1 MMEWLKA
8 ILDKAEITDGV
19 LNVEKLQKDIE
30 AEFPK
35 HAVPKA
41 DFNDA
46 KEQLK
51 TANATIET
59 LKKDN
64 KDNEALQQEITGYK
78 AKVSSLEKAAEDTRK
93 TYALKEKLRDSVRSI
108 VSSMGIENEPLESQE
123 KWAACCS
130 FGGQGSIADPGF
142 AKHVREK
149 RIALGDKPY
158 IAYCI
163 NCRDAF
169 LEEGKET
176 YHILDLVF
184 DREPRAVTVSARREN
199 RILLKENILKEF
211 FKEEMDEKRPDYG
224 IELYI
229 DDELSQ
235 KLSRE
240 KILEED
246 MENAVSF
253 CENTGQKLFDTEA
266 GTYKGWRKIGHA
278 TYWVEYKPEGD
289 GYRLLNGYSHRME
302 IEMEH
307 IWNGH
312 KTNFEV

>member
-93 TYALKEKLRDSVRSI
+93 TYALKEKLRDSGVMDPDYI
-108 VSSMGIENEPLESQE
+108 IYKQGGLEKFTFDKDGAPVGLDDVLKPLKESSPHLFKSQP
-123 KWAACCS
+123 AGYSPAG
-130 FGGQGSIADPGF
+130 GGQLPIKNPWA
-142 AKHVREK
+142 
-149 RIALGDKPY
+149 
-158 IAYCI
+158 
-163 NCRDAF
+163 
-169 LEEGKET
+169 KET
-176 YHILDLVF
+176 FNLTEQGRIF
-184 DREPRAVTVSARREN
+184 REN
-199 RILLKENILKEF
+199 PAVARQMAEAA
-211 FKEEMDEKRPDYG
+211 G
-224 IELYI
+224 A
-229 DDELSQ
+229 
-235 KLSRE
+235 KL
-240 KILEED
+240 
-246 MENAVSF
+246 
-253 CENTGQKLFDTEA
+253 
-266 GTYKGWRKIGHA
+266 
-278 TYWVEYKPEGD
+278 
-289 GYRLLNGYSHRME
+289 
-302 IEMEH
+302 
-307 IWNGH
+307 
-312 KTNFEV
+312 